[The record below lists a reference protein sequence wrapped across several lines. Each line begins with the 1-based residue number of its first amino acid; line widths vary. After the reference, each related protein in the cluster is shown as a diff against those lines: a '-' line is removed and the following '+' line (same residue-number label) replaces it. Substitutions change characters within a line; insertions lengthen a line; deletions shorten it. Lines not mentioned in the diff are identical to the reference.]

1 MNWKTSESHPLRI
14 AEVDLSEYQK
24 LGLSFCP
31 GKTQPNAMS
40 GPWKRDLETDLFR
53 IRSKGYEVVVSLIE
67 GHEFVELEVDEMR
80 KGAVENA
87 EMKWI
92 WVPIVDGDVPTEAND
107 DGLNEVV
114 NSLISGESVFVH
126 CKGGLGRAGTVSAW
140 LLTHF
145 GRTAQEA
152 ISEVRE
158 VRDKALENQG
168 QENWVSA
175 HATMFLGSE

>member
-14 AEVDLSEYQK
+14 AEVNLGEHQK

-40 GPWKRDLETDLFR
+40 GPWMRDLQADLFR

-67 GHEFVELEVDEMR
+67 AHEFLELEVGEMR
-80 KGAVENA
+80 EGAVEDA

-92 WVPIVDGDVPTEAND
+92 WVPIVDQKTPTQTNHA
-107 DGLNEVV
+107 GLNEVLAEV
-114 NSLISGESVFVH
+114 KSGKSVFVH
-126 CKGGLGRAGTVSAW
+126 CKGGLGRAGSVTAW

-145 GRTAQEA
+145 ERSAPSAIAETRLARKGAIENIRQE
-152 ISEVRE
+152 S
-158 VRDKALENQG
+158 
-168 QENWVSA
+168 WVSDYA
-175 HATMFLGSE
+175 GRLLGD

>member
-1 MNWKTSESHPLRI
+1 MNWKTSESHPLRV
-14 AEVDLSEYQK
+14 AEIDLGEGQK

-40 GPWKRDLETDLFR
+40 GTWKRDLEADLLR

-67 GHEFVELEVDEMR
+67 AHEFLELEVGEMR
-80 KGAVENA
+80 EGAVEDA

-92 WVPIVDGDVPTEAND
+92 WVPIVDGDVPTQAND
-107 DGLNEVV
+107 DGLKEVL
-114 NSLISGESVFVH
+114 NSLLSGESVFVH

-140 LLTHF
+140 LLTHY

-158 VRDKALENQG
+158 VRKGALENQR
-168 QENWVSA
+168 QERWVSD
-175 HATMFLGSE
+175 HAMMFLDSE

>member
-1 MNWKTSESHPLRI
+1 MKWKTSESHPLRI
-14 AEVDLSEYQK
+14 GEVYLGEHQK

-40 GPWKRDLETDLFR
+40 GPWKRDLEADLLR
-53 IRSKGYEVVVSLIE
+53 IRSEGYEVVVSLIE
-67 GHEFVELEVDEMR
+67 AHEFLELEVGEMR
-80 KGAVENA
+80 EGAVEDT

-92 WVPIVDGDVPTEAND
+92 WVPIVDGDVPTDAND

-140 LLTHF
+140 LLTHY
-145 GRTAQEA
+145 GRTAQQA
-152 ISEVRE
+152 ISEVRG
-158 VRDKALENQG
+158 VRKGALENQR
-168 QENWVSA
+168 QERWVSA
-175 HATMFLGSE
+175 HATMFLGRD

>member
-1 MNWKTSESHPLRI
+1 MNWKTSESNPLDI
-14 AEVDLSEYQK
+14 AEIDLDERQK

-31 GKTQPNAMS
+31 GKTQRFARS
-40 GPWKRDLETDLFR
+40 GPWKRDLEADLFR
-53 IRSKGYEVVVSLIE
+53 IRSEGFEVVVTLIE
-67 GHEFVELEVDEMR
+67 AHEFVQLQVEEMHE
-80 KGAVENA
+80 GAVEEA

-107 DGLNEVV
+107 DGLNEVL
-114 NSLISGESVFVH
+114 NSMLSGESVFVH

-140 LLTHF
+140 LLTHY

-152 ISEVRE
+152 ISEVRG
-158 VRDKALENQG
+158 VRNGALENQR

-175 HATMFLGSE
+175 HAMTFLGRE

>member
-1 MNWKTSESHPLRI
+1 MNWKTSESNPLDI
-14 AEVDLSEYQK
+14 AEIDLGERQK

-31 GKTQPNAMS
+31 GKTQRFARS
-40 GPWKRDLETDLFR
+40 GPWKRDLEADLLR

-67 GHEFVELEVDEMR
+67 AHEFLELEVGEMR
-80 KGAVENA
+80 EGAVEDA

-107 DGLNEVV
+107 DGLLEVL
-114 NSLISGESVFVH
+114 NSMLSGESVFVH

-140 LLTHF
+140 LLTHY

-152 ISEVRE
+152 ISEVRG
-158 VRDKALENQG
+158 VRNGALENQR

-175 HATMFLGSE
+175 HAMTFLGRE

>member
-14 AEVDLSEYQK
+14 AEVDLGEHQK

-67 GHEFVELEVDEMR
+67 GHEFVELEVEEMR

-168 QENWVSA
+168 QENWVNA
-175 HATMFLGSE
+175 HATMFLGRD

>member
-1 MNWKTSESHPLRI
+1 
-14 AEVDLSEYQK
+14 
-24 LGLSFCP
+24 
-31 GKTQPNAMS
+31 
-40 GPWKRDLETDLFR
+40 
-53 IRSKGYEVVVSLIE
+53 
-67 GHEFVELEVDEMR
+67 
-80 KGAVENA
+80 
-87 EMKWI
+87 
-92 WVPIVDGDVPTEAND
+92 VDGDVPTEAND

-158 VRDKALENQG
+158 VRDKALETQG

-175 HATMFLGSE
+175 HATMFLGRD